1 MHVIPRHDKWE
12 EWNQGAGEQQHGD
25 RFPLM
30 RLVRYE
36 TSAPLRLEEVQEG
49 QEDTAARQEGA
60 GITVNVSSG
69 GLCLMMDW
77 APAVKEVLRLHVPM
91 PVPLAEIPTLAE
103 VRWVRTLPFGW
114 EGVYAVGLQFML

>member
-1 MHVIPRHDKWE
+1 MHVHSLHDKWE

-36 TSAPLRLEEVQEG
+36 TSALLKQEDVQEG
-49 QEDTAARQEGA
+49 QEHTAARQEGA
-60 GITVNVSSG
+60 GLTVNVSNG
-69 GLCLMMDW
+69 GMCLMMDC
-77 APAVKEVLRLHVPM
+77 APAIREVLRLHVPM
-91 PVPLAEIPTLAE
+91 PVPGAQTPTLAE

-114 EGVYAVGLQFML
+114 EGVYAVGLRFVL